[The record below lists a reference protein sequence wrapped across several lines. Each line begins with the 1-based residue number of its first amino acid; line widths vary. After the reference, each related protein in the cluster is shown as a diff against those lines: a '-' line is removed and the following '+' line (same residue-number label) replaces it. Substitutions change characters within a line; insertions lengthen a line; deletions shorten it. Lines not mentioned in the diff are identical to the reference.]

1 MIDALIAG
9 NLYGAPKQRQSNN
22 GNPFTTA
29 LVRTTA
35 GNGESLM
42 VSVIA
47 FEDAAQA
54 AIQALRDG
62 DSISLAG
69 SLTPKVY
76 ETRNGEYRPAL
87 DMVAHAVLTAYH
99 VKRKRQAIGSP
110 EIAGEEQAA

>member
-9 NLYGAPKQRQSNN
+9 KLYGATKRGTSKT
-22 GNPFTTA
+22 GKPFTTA

-47 FEDAAQA
+47 FDDTAQA
-54 AIQALRDG
+54 AIQALGDG

-76 ETRNGEYRPAL
+76 EARSGEYRPAL
-87 DMVAHAVLTAYH
+87 DMVAHAVLTTYH
-99 VKRKRQAIGSP
+99 VKRKRQVM
-110 EIAGEEQAA
+110 EQGGGDS